1 MNPYQFKIIK
11 ELRDEG
17 YAIVWFGPLEQN
29 GADPRELEASI
40 TEFGYGVIETLSKK
54 NN

>member
-1 MNPYQFKIIK
+1 MIK
-11 ELRDEG
+11 ALRDEG
-17 YAIVWFGPLEQN
+17 YAIVWFDPLEQN

-40 TEFGYGVIETLSKK
+40 TEFGYGVIETLSEK